1 MAVKDTGQGRNRL
14 PRLCLEEHRVRRGV
28 TLEQIAD
35 STKISRR
42 FLSAIEAG
50 DYAQLPGGVFTTS
63 YIRQYAQATGYDA
76 LEILDHYA
84 QSSAPAS
91 APAAE
96 EARGGEPQPGFQRFA
111 NRFFT
116 IG

>member
-1 MAVKDTGQGRNRL
+1 MAVKNTGDRRNRI

-28 TLEQIAD
+28 TLEQIAE

-76 LEILDHYA
+76 QEILEHYA
-84 QSSAPAS
+84 ASSAPAT
-91 APAAE
+91 APAPAP
-96 EARGGEPQPGFQRFA
+96 RKEPQPGFPRWA